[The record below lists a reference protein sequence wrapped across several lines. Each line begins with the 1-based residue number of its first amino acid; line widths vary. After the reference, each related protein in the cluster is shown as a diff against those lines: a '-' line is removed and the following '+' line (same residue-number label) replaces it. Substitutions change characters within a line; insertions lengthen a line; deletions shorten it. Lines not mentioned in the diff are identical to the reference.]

1 MTIEFWLAIAVWFMV
16 MSAVLIILWA
26 TCILSGQ
33 IERIE
38 RGEEEDDG

>member
-16 MSAVLIILWA
+16 MSAVLIVLWA

-33 IERIE
+33 IERKE
-38 RGEEEDDG
+38 REDDNER